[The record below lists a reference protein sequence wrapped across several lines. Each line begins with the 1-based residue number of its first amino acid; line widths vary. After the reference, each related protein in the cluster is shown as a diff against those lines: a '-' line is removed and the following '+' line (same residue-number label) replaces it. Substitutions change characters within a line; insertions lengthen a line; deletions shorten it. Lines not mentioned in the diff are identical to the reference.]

1 MRLYVYTYLNIPID
15 QYSDHFPTSPIQ
27 NGSGLIPL
35 PPPPASVMNGT
46 LSSGAA
52 TSGSALA
59 TAIASIES
67 RSVSEDSRDDEGDT
81 MIEEILRHQA
91 EYLEKLPRHLLPYEL
106 ARARALNTMKLPRD

>member
-1 MRLYVYTYLNIPID
+1 MALIGD
-15 QYSDHFPTSPIQ
+15 QYSDHFPTFSPIQ